1 MFDHFLILAA
11 SHTEPDLVYI
21 WQQATLE
28 TKFVLFALAIMSV
41 FAWSVM
47 TSKTIQMR
55 RARKLNRIFQEE
67 YRNQKKVLDI
77 FERDVRVDGCPLFNI
92 YRDACSVVKA
102 RLHPVQPSASN
113 PPATSA
119 PYMVPQPVL
128 SPQPSPMAP
137 ITTMSLDAGQT
148 IPFQLSSPI
157 PQVQPQ
163 PQLELQPPQMQISIK
178 TIEHIKRNMERSVS
192 EESLRLES
200 GLIMLAIAVSGSP
213 FLGLLGTVWG
223 VMSAFSY
230 VAVAQSADLATMAP
244 GVAGALIATVG
255 GLLVAIPSMFGYN
268 WLVHNLRVFTV
279 EMDNFAQ
286 DLTSKIETEFL
297 FED

>member
-1 MFDHFLILAA
+1 MFDHLLILAA

-55 RARKLNRIFQEE
+55 RARKLNRIFLEE

-77 FERDVRVDGCPLFNI
+77 FDRDVRVDGCPLFNV

-102 RLHPVQPSASN
+102 RLHPVLPSASN
-113 PPATSA
+113 PPAA
-119 PYMVPQPVL
+119 PAAPQPVL

-148 IPFQLSSPI
+148 IPFQLSSPA
-157 PQVQPQ
+157 PQQQPQ
-163 PQLELQPPQMQISIK
+163 PSLEPQPPQMQISIK